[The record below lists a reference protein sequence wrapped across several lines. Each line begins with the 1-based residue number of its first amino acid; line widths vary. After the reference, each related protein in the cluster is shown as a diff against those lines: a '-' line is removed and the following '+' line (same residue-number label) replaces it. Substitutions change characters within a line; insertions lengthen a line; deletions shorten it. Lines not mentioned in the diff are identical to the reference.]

1 LVIVTTDTK
10 ADVVVAVV
18 QHRLRNVRR
27 DDDDDDD
34 AIGGG
39 NCDDDDG
46 DGTFHAS
53 TVDMLI
59 NNNDGTATSSNKI
72 RTKYIVFAVI
82 LVVTIAVDDIF
93 ISIAVVGRVHLVRLC
108 KSSTSSERL
117 C

>member
-1 LVIVTTDTK
+1 MK

-27 DDDDDDD
+27 DADDDDDD

-39 NCDDDDG
+39 NCDDDDD

-53 TVDMLI
+53 TTDILI
-59 NNNDGTATSSNKI
+59 KNNDGTATSSNKI
-72 RTKYIVFAVI
+72 RTKYIVFAII
-82 LVVTIAVDDIF
+82 LVVAIAVDEAF

-108 KSSTSSERL
+108 KSSTSSERFFKD
-117 C
+117 